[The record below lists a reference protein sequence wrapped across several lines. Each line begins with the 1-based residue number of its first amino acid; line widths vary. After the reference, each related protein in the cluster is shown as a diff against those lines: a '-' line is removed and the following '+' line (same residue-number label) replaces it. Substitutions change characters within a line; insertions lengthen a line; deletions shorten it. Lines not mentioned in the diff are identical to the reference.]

1 MLTLRVTFPDG
12 SQREIPARRRLTERL
27 EEPATSSLGWEP
39 VPDPEWWFVNG
50 RTGWRAEPR
59 F

>member
-1 MLTLRVTFPDG
+1 MLTLSVTFPDG
-12 SQREIPARRRLTERL
+12 TQRDIPARRRLEDGSD
-27 EEPATSSLGWEP
+27 ESETSSPGWEP
-39 VPDPEWWFVNG
+39 VSDPEWWFVNG

>member
-12 SQREIPARRRLTERL
+12 SQRDIPARRRLTESL
-27 EEPATSSLGWEP
+27 DESETSSLGWEP

>member
-12 SQREIPARRRLTERL
+12 SQREIPARRRLTESL
-27 EEPATSSLGWEP
+27 DEPGAPNPEWEP

-50 RTGWRAEPR
+50 RVGWRAEPR